1 MFKARLFGVHVISS
15 GSSSVLLENV
25 IPLLRFKETM
35 MIARSNA
42 CEETMMKLRVVI
54 INITEQV
61 VLAE

>member
-1 MFKARLFGVHVISS
+1 MQQPTEQQE
-15 GSSSVLLENV
+15 SVGICVSPQCPEVRVAMNG
-25 IPLLRFKETM
+25 KQT
-35 MIARSNA
+35 RSNA